1 MLNIEPQSASKPFRI
16 SLSPL
21 HMSFV
26 PLRAS
31 AESVS
36 YLVCVCGCETSKLP
50 CDVML
55 FTTVVSTL
63 LRTLRPEVEQVTNS
77 MKRPATKGPTKVNK
91 GSTLKKDA
99 TRYPQFGRFVQGQCS
114 QWKPLGFPQVHRA
127 KLQLEVVTCHALLV
141 VGTRLQQLTCRTQHV
156 TALQQLL

>member
-1 MLNIEPQSASKPFRI
+1 MHQL
-16 SLSPL
+16 SLCL
-21 HMSFV
+21 TW
-26 PLRAS
+26 
-31 AESVS
+31 
-36 YLVCVCGCETSKLP
+36 CVCGCETSKLP

-77 MKRPATKGPTKVNK
+77 MKRPATKGSTKVNK
-91 GSTLKKDA
+91 GSILKEDA

-114 QWKPLGFPQVHRA
+114 RWKPLGFPQVARA

-141 VGTRLQQLTCRTQHV
+141 VGTRLQHLTYLQDPTRYNTATTTV
-156 TALQQLL
+156 TAQRMLKHSQNVTAVQQHNTQQAL